1 MITAIALRLLSHKS
15 NQKISRR
22 SVCLQNT
29 HSVASNK
36 ESPKRKQIWRT
47 NTLTATIVY
56 TVSQL
61 LTAIFPTM
69 PIHHS
74 YDNEK
79 IWLRR
84 VHWTSRLRWNQDA
97 GGNLRGIYGS
107 YSNLPTRGKEALE
120 RDHQHESNM
129 SSPLSMRDMPMQAT
143 PSPWCLVLALQLA
156 EYTEG
161 IRCDRA
167 FSVVQGTG
175 KGCTIRQ
182 DCLVGFK
189 DHGQSEMCNCRG
201 YGELT

>member
-1 MITAIALRLLSHKS
+1 
-15 NQKISRR
+15 
-22 SVCLQNT
+22 
-29 HSVASNK
+29 
-36 ESPKRKQIWRT
+36 
-47 NTLTATIVY
+47 
-56 TVSQL
+56 
-61 LTAIFPTM
+61 M

-143 PSPWCLVLALQLA
+143 PSPWCLVVALQPA

-167 FSVVQGTG
+167 FSVVQGAG

-189 DHGQSEMCNCRG
+189 DHGFNQKCALAEAMENLPNGRHHRVMYYPNSPHKQVPLALSGVKSRKLSSLPTEDTASVLASVISLRHG
-201 YGELT
+201 